1 MPDAALVWS
10 PDLLRYNFGP
20 GHPMSPARLD
30 LTHVLAEELGLLSPD
45 LVRVIEPAAVTDDEL
60 GAVHQADYV
69 SAVRSAQE
77 SGTRA
82 PRMGLGLEDNPVFD
96 QIHTASSRIVGS
108 TLAAA
113 RAVWAGE
120 ARRAFSPA
128 GGMHHA
134 MPGAASGFCVY
145 NDLALAIRD
154 LKARGA
160 GRVVYVDLD
169 AHHGDGVERV
179 FWDDPDVLTISVHEH
194 PTTLFP
200 GTGYPQD
207 VGGPGAHGS
216 AVNVA
221 LPAGTGDAQWL
232 RAVEAVVSPLV
243 AAFAPDLLVSQHGCD
258 SHAHDPLTG
267 LSLSVDAQR
276 RGAMLLSELAED
288 HAHGRWVAAGGGGYE
303 IFNVVPRAWCHV
315 LAVLEGRP
323 VPLGTPTPPGWR
335 ARVAEI
341 DDRPVASTM
350 SDVGRLGEREVTDD
364 FRPFEEG
371 YDPADPV
378 DRAIIA
384 TRRAVFPDHGL
395 DPLP

>member
-10 PDLLRYNFGP
+10 PDLTQYNFGP
-20 GHPMSPARLD
+20 GHPMSPARLN
-30 LTHVLAEELGLLSPD
+30 LTHALAEELGLTSPD
-45 LVRVIEPAAVTDDEL
+45 RVRVIEPVAVTEDELLAVHSEDYVAAVRD
-60 GAVHQADYV
+60 
-69 SAVRSAQE
+69 AQE
-77 SGTRA
+77 TGA
-82 PRMGLGLEDNPVFD
+82 HAHRMGLGLEDNPVFD
-96 QIHTASSRIVGS
+96 QIHTASARIVGS

-113 RAVWAGE
+113 RAVWSGE
-120 ARRAFSPA
+120 SRRAFSPA

-134 MPGAASGFCVY
+134 MPAAASGFCVY

-154 LKARGA
+154 LRSRGA

-207 VGGPGAHGS
+207 VGGPGARGS

-232 RAVEAVVSPLV
+232 RAVDAVVSPLV
-243 AAFAPDLLVSQHGCD
+243 QAFAPDVVVSQHGCD

-276 RGAMLLSELAED
+276 RAALVVAELAD
-288 HAHGRWVAAGGGGYE
+288 RHAEGRWVAAGGGGYE

-315 LAVLEGRP
+315 LAIVEGRP
-323 VPLGTPTPPGWR
+323 VALETPTPPDWR
-335 ARVAEI
+335 TQVAAI
-341 DDRPVASTM
+341 DDMPVATSM
-350 SDVGRLGEREVTDD
+350 SDVGRLGTREVTET
-364 FRPFEEG
+364 FRPFAEG